1 MVYFNSNPNFMLSIY
16 IGGYD
21 VLLAEETRLPQEKHQ
36 KLLTSHL
43 VTLVSS
49 TNKTDCQDITEILL
63 NVVLNTINLNLV
75 LMNKLL

>member
-36 KLLTSHL
+36 K
-43 VTLVSS
+43 
-49 TNKTDCQDITEILL
+49 

-75 LMNKLL
+75 LMNKLLFQKQHNSVIETKSDYIRDYLFM